1 MFVFLKKEGEER
13 PREWGTENLLQKNAP
28 VPSSSSFTVNPFSLS
43 FSFSLPF
50 RSSPFFSLSFSFSLP
65 FRSPFSFSFS
75 FSFSL
80 PFPFSLPFRSFFFS
94 VPLPF
99 PFSLPFR
106 SFFFS
111 PSPLSVR
118 ALFLNISGYFS
129 YYFFYY
135 YFFSK
140 WFRAVNKIFDS
151 FSLLLFLLNILFFEI
166 KLILKL
172 NLVSNKT
179 EYLF

>member
-1 MFVFLKKEGEER
+1 MKYFLTQTWNSYLFNTPFFSSSWLPSFLWAQKKMFVFLKKEGEER

-80 PFPFSLPFRSFFFS
+80 PFPFSLPFRSFFFPS
-94 VPLPF
+94 PF
-99 PFSLPFR
+99 LFR
-106 SFFFS
+106 SLFLFVLFFF
-111 PSPLSVR
+111 PRPPWVYVLS
-118 ALFLNISGYFS
+118 F
-129 YYFFYY
+129 
-135 YFFSK
+135 
-140 WFRAVNKIFDS
+140 
-151 FSLLLFLLNILFFEI
+151 
-166 KLILKL
+166 
-172 NLVSNKT
+172 
-179 EYLF
+179 